1 MNKVLAAVLAMLL
14 AACTSIPPAKHN
26 QARAIAE
33 THRDTAN
40 SCQDPGGCGLPSPFM
55 PLQRL
60 PADSPLTDVI
70 LLDQGQDAL
79 LLRLHMIESARRRI
93 DFQVYIFDL
102 DESGILVMDALV
114 RAARRGVKV
123 RLLLDQLYGL
133 NRPGMQAKLAALHE
147 NFELKLYSPMFNQA
161 EISDTEFFAGIVFR
175 FQSLNQ
181 RMHTKLL
188 LVDGQA
194 ALIGGRN
201 IQDRYFDWDASY
213 NYRDRDLWVSGPVTG
228 EMAENFNAFWNSDRS
243 LATVEL
249 DDVAVEL
256 LKAQN
261 DPGRLALPQH
271 AYSERMNTALA
282 MARDGP
288 ALLKQLAPYMRTVD
302 NAAFYADLPEKHAE
316 ETDSRARAS
325 NAVYQVISEAQ
336 DSVLIQTPYL
346 VMSRLARQTFRGL
359 QNRDAPVKVWV
370 SSNSLAATD
379 AFPVYALSHKYK
391 RLYLRELGFRIY
403 EFKPYPESVQMRT
416 GQGPVW
422 TDAGIVAID
431 EPIKH
436 GKVLLPSGPPL
447 PLDRPGIRAGLHA
460 KSMVIDD
467 RIAVIG
473 SHNFDPRSDDYNTES
488 LLLIED
494 AAFSS
499 LLAESIRN
507 DMLPGNAW
515 AIAPREALPA
525 LADFNYTMGKWS
537 EKLPVFDVW
546 PWPYAT
552 SYEINPD
559 CPLIDYTDPRFPDC
573 STAAGDFPEI
583 NMSAKAIYTRIV
595 TAFGAGLE
603 PIL

>member
-1 MNKVLAAVLAMLL
+1 MNKLL
-14 AACTSIPPAKHN
+14 AGALALLLAGCASIPPAKHD
-26 QARAIAE
+26 QARAFAE
-33 THRDTAN
+33 ARRSHDVA
-40 SCQDPGGCGLPSPFM
+40 CADPAGCGLPSPFM
-55 PLQRL
+55 DLEQL
-60 PADSPLTDVI
+60 PADVPLTDLI

-79 LLRLHMIESARRRI
+79 LLRLHMIESAKRSI

-102 DESGILVMDALV
+102 DESGILVMDALI
-114 RAARRGVKV
+114 RAAQRGVKV

-133 NRPGMQAKLAALHE
+133 NRPRMQAKLAALHR

-161 EISDTEFFAGIVFR
+161 EISDAEFFAGIVFR

-188 LVDGQA
+188 LVDGGA

-201 IQDRYFDWDASY
+201 IQDRYFDWDPDY
-213 NYRDRDLWVSGPVTG
+213 NYRDRDLWVSGPVTA
-228 EMAENFNAFWNSDRS
+228 EMAENFNAFWNSERS
-243 LATVEL
+243 LAAVDL

-256 LKAQN
+256 LKAQD
-261 DPGRLALPQH
+261 DPDKLALPQRG
-271 AYSERMNTALA
+271 YSARMDAALA

-288 ALLKQLAPYMRTVD
+288 TLLKQLAPYLRTVD

-316 ETDSRARAS
+316 ESDSRTRAS

-359 QNRDAPVKVWV
+359 QNRDVPVKVWV

-391 RLYLRELGFRIY
+391 RLYLRELGFRIF
-403 EFKPYPESVQMRT
+403 EFKPYPASVSMRT
-416 GQGPVW
+416 GQG
-422 TDAGIVAID
+422 DAQ
-431 EPIKH
+431 
-436 GKVLLPSGPPL
+436 
-447 PLDRPGIRAGLHA
+447 IRAGLHA
-460 KSMVIDD
+460 KSMVVDD

-488 LLLIED
+488 LLLVED
-494 AAFSS
+494 DAFSR
-499 LLAESIRN
+499 LLSDSIRN

-515 AIAPREALPA
+515 AIAPRASLPG

-552 SYEINPD
+552 SYEISPD
-559 CPLIDYTDPRFPDC
+559 CPLIDFTDPGFSAC
-573 STAAGDFPEI
+573 SRAVGDFPEI
-583 NMSAKAIYTRIV
+583 NMSAKAVYTRIV